1 MAAPYV
7 DYLGRSVRIPE
18 PAILK
23 PVPLWTGKQL
33 FPLLLKPNVA
43 DAIQVNSQY
52 KVCRTVYSWALL
64 CFMSY
69 KVPSGSTFILNRR
82 VDLGMG
88 NTWCINGMCWLQEKN
103 YDDTAISHHEGRPV
117 MCPNEGRVVLQ
128 NGCVHALIR
137 GGGCTVSGHCDSSAR
152 EKVWRCLKRGAGDVS
167 PTGVTRVR
175 TRHP

>member
-1 MAAPYV
+1 MAASYV
-7 DYLGRSVRIPE
+7 DYLGPSVCILE

-64 CFMSY
+64 CFKVSY
-69 KVPSGSTFILNRR
+69 KAPSGPTFILKWR
-82 VDLGMG
+82 VDLCMG
-88 NTWCINGMCWLQEKN
+88 NTWCINCWLQEKN

-117 MCPNEGRVVLQ
+117 MCPNEGCIVLR
-128 NGCVHALIR
+128 NGYVRALIR

-152 EKVWRCLKRGAGDVS
+152 EKVWRYLKRGAGDVS
-167 PTGVTRVR
+167 PSGQSR
-175 TRHP
+175 